1 MNDNR
6 LENFPVSFF
15 AMVMGMA
22 GITIAW
28 QKCATL
34 LHFGGSVYALLVP
47 FTLAIF
53 AVLSVLYGFKLL
65 RYRKAVSRELHNP
78 VKLNFFPAFS
88 ISLLLISIFL
98 LPMNHSVAHGF
109 WIVGVTVHL
118 VFTLYVMSVWIH
130 HEGLEVHHINPAW
143 FIPVVGNVLVPI
155 AGTHLGYTETSW
167 FFFSIG
173 IVF

>member
-1 MNDNR
+1 
-6 LENFPVSFF
+6 
-15 AMVMGMA
+15 
-22 GITIAW
+22 
-28 QKCATL
+28 
-34 LHFGGSVYALLVP
+34 
-47 FTLAIF
+47 
-53 AVLSVLYGFKLL
+53 
-65 RYRKAVSRELHNP
+65 
-78 VKLNFFPAFS
+78 
-88 ISLLLISIFL
+88 
-98 LPMNHSVAHGF
+98 MNHSVAHGF